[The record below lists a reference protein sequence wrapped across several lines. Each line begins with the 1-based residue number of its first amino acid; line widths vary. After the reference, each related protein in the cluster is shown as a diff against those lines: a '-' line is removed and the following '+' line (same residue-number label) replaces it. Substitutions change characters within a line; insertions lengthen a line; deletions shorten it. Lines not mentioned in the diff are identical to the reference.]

1 MTPLSDSVAAPVTQ
15 ATGSSFTANRR
26 RSRGRVSFWLWAV
39 AAPLGALLMVT
50 HNWWAI

>member
-1 MTPLSDSVAAPVTQ
+1 MTPISNSVAAPVIE
-15 ATGSSFTANRR
+15 APASAFTANRR

-50 HNWWAI
+50 YNWWTI

>member
-1 MTPLSDSVAAPVTQ
+1 MTPISHAAPDTK
-15 ATGSSFTANRR
+15 APTSAFTANQR